1 MDASSYGT
9 SRLTSKKLAQMG
21 LLTVRLL
28 RVESTSNPII
38 HGNERPPVLAR
49 RAGRSRDSLQQVG
62 RAISRVGGSG
72 AHAADDDDGLA
83 AIDSQVDYMLA
94 HIASKGKRR

>member
-1 MDASSYGT
+1 MDASSHGT
-9 SRLTSKKLAQMG
+9 SRLTSKKLAQIG

-38 HGNERPPVLAR
+38 HGDQRPAVLAR

-62 RAISRVGGSG
+62 GAVSRVGGSG
-72 AHAADDDDGLA
+72 AHAADDDDWLA
-83 AIDSQVDYMLA
+83 AVDSQVDYMSA
-94 HIASKGKRR
+94 HT